1 MTGTAWTFEKEHG
14 SPWLVRLII
23 WLTVHLGWP
32 VGHALLVPITAYFYV
47 TLPRARAASRRYL
60 SRVLSRPVRAAD
72 VWRHFFTFA
81 SVILD
86 RVCFLSNRTQRLR
99 IQASGLDCVELA
111 LAAGRGCILL
121 GSHLGS
127 FEVLRALA
135 RHAPAPVRALMYRG
149 TTGALSTF
157 MEALD
162 PAIRRD
168 VIEIGSPSAML
179 RVRECLARG
188 EIVGILADRAP
199 GTHRF
204 AVVDF
209 LGLPAAFPTGP
220 LALAA
225 MLESPVVLFFGL
237 RRGLRDYRVI
247 LEPFA
252 DRIALHGGPR
262 APETRRE
269 ELRRQVGR
277 YAARLE
283 THCRAQPFNWFN
295 FYDFWELKHDVAPAA
310 IPRDDRHAGWRPGR
324 GPTVSGTTTT
334 AAAGT
339 GADR

>member
-1 MTGTAWTFEKEHG
+1 MIGTAWTFEKEHG

-23 WLTVHLGWP
+23 WLTLHFGWP
-32 VGHALLVPITAYFYV
+32 VAHALLVPITAYFYV
-47 TLPRARAASRRYL
+47 TLPIARSASRRYL
-60 SRVLSRPVRAAD
+60 SRSLGRPARAAD

-81 SVILD
+81 NVILD
-86 RVCFLSNRTQRLR
+86 RICFLSSRTRRFR
-99 IQASGLDCVELA
+99 IEASGLDSVRSA

-127 FEVLRALA
+127 FEVLRAIA

-162 PAIRRD
+162 PAIRQD
-168 VIEIGSPSAML
+168 VIEIGSPAAML

-220 LALAA
+220 VALAA
-225 MLESPVVLFFGL
+225 MLRVPVVLFFGL
-237 RRGLRDYRVI
+237 RCGPRAYRIV

-252 DRIALHGGPR
+252 DRLTLDGVSRDA
-262 APETRRE
+262 
-269 ELRRQVGR
+269 ELRRQVAR

-283 THCRAQPFNWFN
+283 THCRAHPFNWFN
-295 FYDFWELKHDVAPAA
+295 FYDFWELKHDAA
-310 IPRDDRHAGWRPGR
+310 AAVPRNGLHAGRRPGDR
-324 GPTVSGTTTT
+324 S
-334 AAAGT
+334 AGC
-339 GADR
+339 